1 MESNG
6 IFNTTIQVMEKA
18 LDLRARKHNL
28 ITSNI
33 ANMDTPNFKAFELMV
48 EDEMQRAVGNEKTL
62 AMSRTDAGHLEP
74 EGQGR
79 EPVISRRQFSE
90 GKPGRAD
97 GNTVDLDRSMA
108 ALSENS
114 LLYNVSAQI
123 IARKFDGLKNVIAGG
138 K

>member
-33 ANMDTPNFKAFELMV
+33 ANMDTPNYKAFELMV

-62 AMSRTDAGHLEP
+62 AMTRTDAGHLGS
-74 EGQGR
+74 EGQGT
-79 EPVISRRQFSE
+79 EPVISRRQSRE
-90 GKPGRAD
+90 GKPGRVD
-97 GNTVDLDRSMA
+97 GNTVDLDKSMA

-123 IARKFDGLKNVIAGG
+123 IAKKFEGLKNVITGG

>member
-1 MESNG
+1 METNG
-6 IFNTTIQVMEKA
+6 IFNTTIQIMEKA

-28 ITSNI
+28 IASNI
-33 ANMDTPNFKAFELMV
+33 ANMDTPNYKAFELMV
-48 EDEMQRAVGNEKTL
+48 EDEMQRAGGNEKTL
-62 AMSRTDAGHLEP
+62 ALSRTDKGHIGP
-74 EGQGR
+74 DGPGAA
-79 EPVISRRQFSE
+79 PAVTRRQVNE
-90 GKPGRAD
+90 GKPARVD

-123 IARKFDGLKNVIAGG
+123 IARKFNGLKNVIAGG